1 MLRVDQQRQIQVL
14 FRNRIVGEYFADL
27 VVEEQLVVELKA
39 VKSLL
44 PERQAQLINY
54 LCASNID
61 TGLLINFAKKG
72 LGIKRCPS
80 SNALS

>member
-72 LGIKRCPS
+72 LGIKRCSS
-80 SNALS
+80 SNALG